1 MIKSKAN
8 KNVTLIAADTSV
20 DGHIRFAGELYV
32 NGAVIGDIEGGNE
45 SQGTL
50 VVSEEGSV
58 KGEIRAPNVVVGG
71 AVEGD
76 VHADLRLEV
85 AGSARIR
92 GDIHYKLVE
101 VQTGALIDGRM
112 VPQEQAAANVHALPV
127 GTRDDDSIG

>member
-32 NGAVIGDIEGGNE
+32 NGAVTGDIEGGNE

-58 KGEIRAPNVVVGG
+58 KGEIRAPNIVIGG
-71 AVEGD
+71 AVDGD